1 MLNIEVLYGW
11 LYKYNI
17 LQPLNYNQHLPKMNA
32 NQSSSKD
39 LIYTKK
45 RNIKFTLMP
54 KKRKN
59 LNFEPIL
66 YIHIH
71 TYKYNICTL

>member
-11 LYKYNI
+11 LYEYNI

-45 RNIKFTLMP
+45 T
-54 KKRKN
+54 
-59 LNFEPIL
+59 
-66 YIHIH
+66 
-71 TYKYNICTL
+71 